1 MKRLIRILVRSLLL
15 SVALVACAGFGLYW
29 YQVGPKWVSTEN
41 AYIKTKMIAVSA
53 DVDGRVAKVMVS
65 NNQFV
70 SQGDLLFELEREPF
84 QIDLASSDAELA
96 KVEQQI
102 DHYKAAY
109 RLGQLEINE
118 AEEQVRFYTGEYE
131 RHKSLN
137 GTGTQAQLDQ
147 ALHNLEM
154 AKVKVTVM
162 RQKSAMTLTEL
173 TGDPNL
179 PSFEH
184 PLYLKAKAMRDRAQR
199 DLNRTAVFAPAS
211 GYVSNVSLEP
221 GEYVEEGEPV
231 FSLVSSD
238 KPWLEANLKE
248 SQLTNVRVGQSATVE
263 VDAYPDLEWQATIS
277 SISHATGAQF
287 ALLPPQNATGNW
299 VKVVQ
304 RIPVRLEIEPN
315 PDAPP
320 LRAGMTVSVSIDTG
334 QERDVYALLEDLMGT
349 ATAMGLRAK
358 DE

>member
-84 QIDLASSDAELA
+84 EINLASSDADLA

-118 AEEQVRFYTGEYE
+118 AEEQVRFYKGEYE

-137 GTGTQAQLDQ
+137 GTGTKVQLDQ
-147 ALHNLEM
+147 ALHDMKM

-162 RQKSAMTLTEL
+162 RQKSAMALTEL

-179 PSFEH
+179 PSVEH

-199 DLNRTAVFAPAS
+199 DLDRTAVFAPAG
-211 GYVSNVSLEP
+211 GYASNVSLEP

-231 FSLVSSD
+231 FSLVSGD
-238 KPWLEANLKE
+238 EPWLKANLKE
-248 SQLTNVRVGQSATVE
+248 SQLTHVRVGQSATVE
-263 VDAYPDLEWQATIS
+263 VDAYPDFEWQATIS
-277 SISHATGAQF
+277 SISHATGAEF

-320 LRAGMTVSVSIDTG
+320 LRAGMTVSMSIDTG
-334 QERDVYALLEDLMGT
+334 QERDVYGLLEDLMGT

-358 DE
+358 GE